1 MTDTRTLIL
10 WPTRLK
16 IGAKSK
22 KGNFLCTVINDCGN
36 LFDTN

>member
-1 MTDTRTLIL
+1 MIDTRTLIL

-22 KGNFLCTVINDCGN
+22 KGDVINNYNFTMKILFLCK
-36 LFDTN
+36 

>member
-22 KGNFLCTVINDCGN
+22 KGVYLQLMYNF
-36 LFDTN
+36 